1 MSELE
6 VRKWSVECSF
16 MSRRAVW
23 FCEEGKRGAA
33 IGCYDLEQET
43 YECLY
48 SGVPVLAQRKRI

>member
-6 VRKWSVECSF
+6 VRKVECSF